1 MLVWIVVCLNGVVA
15 SNLSAAGSDSTALV
29 SLAKAFSAYFEE
41 QQMVEERFNLN
52 FGQSDSRAGSI
63 CPYSFLHPPSSIL
76 TILFLCTC
84 HVMCGAQDRQIGKT
98 IFSITGSVS
107 ASNYLQIPV
116 RYLLDESK
124 LFVHILT

>member
-29 SLAKAFSAYFEE
+29 SLAKAFSAHFEE

-76 TILFLCTC
+76 TILFCVR
-84 HVMCGAQDRQIGKT
+84 VMSCVAHRTDKLERLYSISLVPYRHPT
-98 IFSITGSVS
+98 IF
-107 ASNYLQIPV
+107 
-116 RYLLDESK
+116 R
-124 LFVHILT
+124 FR